1 MQRVRHD
8 LVVKHKR
15 LGRTLQNNQGIKPK
29 RTYNN
34 CKNIFNRHRYTSIQR
49 QIPTTIKGEIN
60 SNTITVGDFNA
71 PVSAMDR
78 SSRENLIRK
87 HKL

>member
-1 MQRVRHD
+1 M
-8 LVVKHKR
+8 
-15 LGRTLQNNQGIKPK
+15 IKGSIQEEDI
-29 RTYNN
+29 TII
-34 CKNIFNRHRYTSIQR
+34 NIYAPDHRCTSIQR